1 MRPITITQT
10 NAGSTRWVSTTPHLT
25 PFNLTVGCEVV
36 SGSPAFTVEYTLQ
49 DVNYN
54 PDSTFAYVVD
64 SPTLD
69 VYPDPLVQGATVTT
83 VATQTSP
90 VWAARVTVTGT
101 GVVRATFLQ
110 AGIAGP

>member
-10 NAGSTRWVSTTPHLT
+10 NAGSTRWVATTAHLT
-25 PFNLTVGCEVV
+25 PFNLTIGCEVV
-36 SGSPAFTVEYTLQ
+36 SGSPTFTVEYTLQ

-54 PDSTFAYVVD
+54 PNSQFAYTVD

-69 VYPDPLVQGATVTT
+69 VYPDPLVQGATANSIAV
-83 VATQTSP
+83 QSSP
-90 VWAARVTVTGT
+90 VWAARVTVTGA